1 MKIYTAKQLKKADEF
16 TLKAQQISSLE
27 LMERASVLAFSELIK
42 DFKNKAVKFNVF
54 CGIGNNGGDGL
65 VIARK
70 IIKYGYDVQVFVVN
84 FNAQHSFEFK
94 ENLKRLK
101 EISKQE
107 IIFLEE
113 NSSFPVFAKKEI
125 IIDAIFGIGLNRP
138 MPIWV
143 QQLVEHLNSL
153 SSVIYAIDLPS
164 GMFADLPA
172 EENQPIIKAKKT
184 ITFQSPKLAFYLPKT
199 AIYTGKIKILDIG
212 LAPEFLNTI
221 QEKYQL
227 LRRKDLKLLIKK
239 RDKFSHKGTFGHL
252 LISGGSYGMMGS
264 MILSTKAVL
273 RIGAGK
279 TTALIPKCGYEIMQV
294 AVPEAMTL
302 TSAEEKYLYDFEK
315 PNFIPEVICFGM
327 GATTHQK
334 TEKFFVDLLNFADK
348 PMLIDADGL
357 NLLANNKELLNL
369 IPVDSVLTPHPKEL
383 KGLIGNWKNE
393 IEKIEKTQALA
404 KKHNIIIL
412 IKGAHTLIVT
422 AEKVFINNTGN
433 PGMATAG
440 SGDVLS
446 GIIAGLM
453 AQNYSSKEAA
463 ILGVWLHGKAGD
475 LAVKKQAEES
485 LIAGDLIDFLGK
497 AIRKLK

>member
-1 MKIYTAKQLKKADEF
+1 MKVYTAKQLKKADEF

-143 QQLVEHLNSL
+143 QQLVEYLNSL

-184 ITFQSPKLAFYLPKT
+184 I
-199 AIYTGKIKILDIG
+199 
-212 LAPEFLNTI
+212 
-221 QEKYQL
+221 
-227 LRRKDLKLLIKK
+227 
-239 RDKFSHKGTFGHL
+239 
-252 LISGGSYGMMGS
+252 
-264 MILSTKAVL
+264 
-273 RIGAGK
+273 
-279 TTALIPKCGYEIMQV
+279 
-294 AVPEAMTL
+294 
-302 TSAEEKYLYDFEK
+302 
-315 PNFIPEVICFGM
+315 
-327 GATTHQK
+327 
-334 TEKFFVDLLNFADK
+334 
-348 PMLIDADGL
+348 
-357 NLLANNKELLNL
+357 
-369 IPVDSVLTPHPKEL
+369 
-383 KGLIGNWKNE
+383 
-393 IEKIEKTQALA
+393 
-404 KKHNIIIL
+404 
-412 IKGAHTLIVT
+412 
-422 AEKVFINNTGN
+422 
-433 PGMATAG
+433 
-440 SGDVLS
+440 
-446 GIIAGLM
+446 
-453 AQNYSSKEAA
+453 
-463 ILGVWLHGKAGD
+463 
-475 LAVKKQAEES
+475 
-485 LIAGDLIDFLGK
+485 
-497 AIRKLK
+497 